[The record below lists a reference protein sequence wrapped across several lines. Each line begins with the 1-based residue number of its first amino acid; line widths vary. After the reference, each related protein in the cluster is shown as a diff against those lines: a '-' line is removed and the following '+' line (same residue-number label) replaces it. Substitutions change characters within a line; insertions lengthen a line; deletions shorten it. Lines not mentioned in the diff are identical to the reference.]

1 MVNIIIG
8 IIMIISFVGMVIY
21 CVKGLNLMVGFVLM
35 GTFWLALAF
44 VGNSISPTATMEGK
58 SLIDVLTYVYA
69 EGPAGY
75 AKAILVNIYFGAFF
89 GRVLTETGIA
99 ATLIRK
105 VVELSGDKTR
115 LTMSLLCIVTSVIF
129 MSMTGIGPVISVAVI
144 VLPIFLSIGIPAPIA
159 LFSFMGSIAAGM
171 FANEVQ
177 FNQYRAIYEGFNK
190 SAADYSFSGNYFKI
204 GIIFMIIELIMV
216 LVVSNISLG
225 KSKKRA
231 WAVNSQQTQ
240 ENAPAISWLAIV
252 MPVVLSVGFKVPII
266 LGFIVS
272 SLYALVTTGKL
283 KGSYSKI
290 CGLIAKLFADGATD
304 VAPMIGFLL
313 SLSMFSNA
321 ATFAAPYFT
330 SILSGAVPKT
340 ALILCVT
347 FAVLTPFGFFRG
359 PMNLVGS
366 GTAILAVVVATLPN
380 APVAFLYPLFAIT
393 TLAPQC
399 LDITQS
405 WVAWGLGYTKVSTKD
420 YMKMSIP
427 TGWIVGILSC
437 IAVYIL
443 YGKLM

>member
-1 MVNIIIG
+1 MVNVIIG
-8 IIMIISFVGMVIY
+8 ILMIISFVGMVIY
-21 CVKGLNLMVGFVLM
+21 CIKGLNLMVGFVMM

-44 VGNSISPTATMEGK
+44 VGNMISPTATMEGK
-58 SLIDVLTYVYA
+58 SLIDVLTFVYA

-129 MSMTGIGPVISVAVI
+129 MSMTGIGPVISIAVI

-171 FANEVQ
+171 FTNEVQ

-190 SAADYSFSGNYFKI
+190 SAADYSFSDDYFKI
-204 GIIFMIIELIMV
+204 GIIFMVIELVIV
-216 LVVSNISLG
+216 LIVTNVSLK

-231 WAVNSQQTQ
+231 WAVSSQPQ
-240 ENAPAISWLAIV
+240 ENVPAVSWLAII
-252 MPVVLSVGFKVPII
+252 MPVVLSVAFKVPII
-266 LGFIVS
+266 LGFIIS
-272 SLYALVTTGKL
+272 SIYALITTGKL

-313 SLSMFSNA
+313 ALSMFSNA

-330 SILSGAVPKT
+330 AILSGAVPKT
-340 ALILCVT
+340 ALVLCIL

-420 YMKMSIP
+420 YMKLSIP

-437 IAVYIL
+437 IAVYVL
-443 YGKLM
+443 YGNLM